1 MKKNFFFQFIKAS
14 QHVAFGQPAYFCVEQ
29 KNFVIRIEILAKI
42 AAQSQAK
49 QNTKAKLQKCNDA
62 VNDNALVLDLVLANF
77 NDVVPRTYRLLKRII
92 IQLYYSS
99 RGLERT

>member
-1 MKKNFFFQFIKAS
+1 MDKSAFIS
-14 QHVAFGQPAYFCVEQ
+14 
-29 KNFVIRIEILAKI
+29 KI

-92 IQLYYSS
+92 IQLYYSINFANEKNS
-99 RGLERT
+99 K